1 MVQKPRLQEESL
13 TLEKEIKTFAD
24 SLPYWAKYLS
34 WKILVGNPLYQ
45 TDIDTAYKYLL
56 EDGGLAAK
64 SNRVQLN
71 IDCSSYGSS
80 AHKHDLVLTQIENV
94 EGVNALVEGQT
105 ITFGP
110 AVTVVY
116 GANGSGKTGYIRLMK
131 TAFFSRASEKILPNV
146 HVAGGHKHT
155 KADFVFESS
164 GASYSLGYPHDAN
177 EIEFEQFAVFDTKSV
192 LIHLNNKNQFEFR
205 PAGLNFFGELTKA
218 YKKIEE
224 KITANIEK
232 KNASKDYASLF
243 DGESDIRTLLNTISA
258 KTNIEDLKKH
268 IPLTESDTKDKA
280 ELEEE
285 KARLVTLKKDK
296 EIKDLNDL
304 STLVK
309 KLKQTIEDNN
319 KLLAEN
325 SLSEASTAITDS
337 TNKEAL
343 AKKQGVEAFKIDVVK
358 DIGGPEWKSFI
369 EGANE
374 FAKQQA
380 EGYPVAGDPC
390 LLCRQPLSEE
400 AIKLISSYWTFLKSQ
415 AELEAKNAQALLDKK
430 KKAYEKLDFA
440 LLPEDGVLNK
450 WLKENYSELLETLN
464 QSLVKQKTL
473 SESIISAIVSKID
486 KSLSAVTIDTSSLD
500 SVVTDIENRVKD
512 LQDKDPTK
520 QIEEIDKKINYLT
533 HKDKLQ
539 QHISHIEDYINSLK
553 WAETA
558 SGIKNQLGTRK
569 TTDKEKDLS
578 DRYFGQSY
586 MTAFKDE
593 CQQLDG
599 NFGINVKHTGA
610 SGTSYRELKIKDR
623 TPSDVLSEGE
633 QKIIS
638 LADFLSEIRLSQFN
652 NGIIFDDPVNSLDE
666 ERKSNIAKRLVTE
679 ACNRQVVIFTHDLV
693 FLSSIVGYC
702 EELNIQYQCHWMEEI
717 DGKPGTIWLN
727 NAPSFEK
734 TYKKSGKAQ
743 EYCDKAKKC
752 APEERESLLKTGFAA
767 LRTSYEALVVF
778 DLFKGVVQ
786 RFNERVSINSLSD
799 VYFDTSLRD
808 EVIDSFYK
816 CCRFMEGH
824 SHSDKYAYKKP
835 NTQDLHDEIQRF
847 NEVKK
852 KIKSAKVP

>member
-1 MVQKPRLQEESL
+1 MVQKARLQEESL

-34 WKILVGNPLYQ
+34 SKILTGNSLDQ

-64 SNRVQLN
+64 SNRGQLN

-80 AHKHDLVLTQIENV
+80 AHKHDLVLTKIKNV

-116 GANGSGKTGYIRLMK
+116 GANGSGKTGYIRLLK

-146 HVAGGHKHT
+146 HVAEGHKHT

-164 GASYSLGYPHDAN
+164 GTSYSLGYPHDAN
-177 EIEFEQFAVFDTKSV
+177 EVEFEQFAVFDTKSV
-192 LIHLNNKNQFEFR
+192 LIHLNHKNQFEFR

-224 KITANIEK
+224 KITADIEK
-232 KNASKDYASLF
+232 KNASKDYANLF
-243 DGESDIRTLLNTISA
+243 DGESDIKTLLNTITA

-285 KARLVTLKKDK
+285 KARIATLKKDK
-296 EIKDLNDL
+296 EIKDLNNL
-304 STLVK
+304 STLVE

-325 SLSEASTAITDS
+325 SLSEVNTAITDS
-337 TNKEAL
+337 TMKEAL
-343 AKKQGVEAFKIDVVK
+343 AKKEGVEAFKIDVVK
-358 DIGGPEWKSFI
+358 GIGGPEWKSFV
-369 EGANE
+369 EAANE
-374 FAKQQA
+374 FAKQQS
-380 EGYPVAGDPC
+380 EGYPVAGDHC
-390 LLCRQPLSEE
+390 LLCHQPLSEE
-400 AIKLISSYWTFLKSQ
+400 AIKLISSYWAFLKSQ

-450 WLKENYSELLETLN
+450 WLKENCSELLETLN
-464 QSLVKQKTL
+464 QSLAKQKTL

-486 KSLSAVTIDTSSLD
+486 NSLSAVTIDTSSLD
-500 SVVTDIENRVKD
+500 SVVTDIENKVKG

-520 QIEEIDKKINYLT
+520 QIDEIDKKINYLT

-539 QHISHIEDYINSLK
+539 QHISHIENYINSLK
-553 WAETA
+553 WVETA

-569 TTDKEKDLS
+569 ITDKEKDLS

-593 CQQLDG
+593 CQQLNG
-599 NFGINVKHTGA
+599 NFGINVKRTGA

-623 TPSDVLSEGE
+623 APSDVLSEGE
-633 QKIIS
+633 QKVIS

-652 NGIIFDDPVNSLDE
+652 KGIIFDDPVNSLDQ

-679 ACNRQVVIFTHDLV
+679 AGNRQVVIFTHDLV
-693 FLSSIVGYC
+693 FLSSIVGHC
-702 EELNIQYQCHWMEEI
+702 EDFNIHFQCHWMEEI

-727 NAPSFEK
+727 NAPSFERA
-734 TYKKSGKAQ
+734 YKRSGKAQ
-743 EYCDKAKKC
+743 EYSDKAKKC
-752 APEERESLLKTGFAA
+752 APEKRESLLKAGFAA

-778 DLFKGVVQ
+778 DLFNGVVQ
-786 RFNERVSINSLSD
+786 RFNERVSIDSLTN

-808 EVIDSFYK
+808 EIIDSFYK

-824 SHSDKYAYKKP
+824 SHSDEYAYKKP
-835 NTQDLHDEIQRF
+835 DTQDLHGEIQRF

-852 KIKSAKVP
+852 KIKNAKGP